1 MACLPL
7 STFCHECILNDPSQ
21 TLYTKDPDRGRPV
34 MRNPSAA
41 QINKL
46 HQSEQ
51 LKADEGLSLLTT
63 ALAAGAGADGAV
75 RGSAGAK
82 ISTPD
87 RHIAAGLLAACMAP
101 FPHAAKKDRRELS
114 STTSASAGAA
124 GGATIATTT
133 THSGSAAAAVAKAPA
148 AQAAGVVTSAHSAS
162 APQVAGNVAPPSL
175 QMQMPLLG
183 GGVQFHMNPHS
194 ALPVQVIR
202 GRRTNLS
209 MDNPYRSCVKKGTS
223 IPIAYTL
230 VLKVGDSEVTL
241 LKGCLWCVVLTL
253 SFVFF
258 VVFVLVRVFA
268 FIRCRACTLRSFSP

>member
-1 MACLPL
+1 
-7 STFCHECILNDPSQ
+7 
-21 TLYTKDPDRGRPV
+21 

-133 THSGSAAAAVAKAPA
+133 THSGSAAAAVAKVPNELF
-148 AQAAGVVTSAHSAS
+148 T
-162 APQVAGNVAPPSL
+162 N
-175 QMQMPLLG
+175 
-183 GGVQFHMNPHS
+183 
-194 ALPVQVIR
+194 IR
-202 GRRTNLS
+202 GLCMRRRDPLTHKRELYSNKRGLS
-209 MDNPYRSCVKKGTS
+209 TFTRDVY
-223 IPIAYTL
+223 
-230 VLKVGDSEVTL
+230 
-241 LKGCLWCVVLTL
+241 
-253 SFVFF
+253 
-258 VVFVLVRVFA
+258 
-268 FIRCRACTLRSFSP
+268 